1 MDNENSIDDNYS
13 EFKKCLACGKQYWS
27 MEEFID
33 HTRDPWHDE
42 LIISSCSKYLD
53 ERETSKII
61 KFIEYNKNK
70 LTRGNSDLEI
80 TLEKILIYNVLN
92 TKPGDAIDHIL
103 KGSIEYY

>member
-1 MDNENSIDDNYS
+1 
-13 EFKKCLACGKQYWS
+13 

-33 HTRDPWHDE
+33 HTRDSWHDQ
-42 LIISSCSKYLD
+42 LFISSYSKYLD

-61 KFIEYNKNK
+61 KIIEYNKNI

-80 TLEKILIYNVLN
+80 NLGGIMIYNVLT
-92 TKPGDAIDHIL
+92 TKPGDAIDHFI